1 MTTEIDLAGEKQ
13 LLFMNSSFL
22 NKGKVEFLQIKEDT
36 IRQKCCQK
44 HGKVLCNCVRIHEV

>member
-44 HGKVLCNCVRIHEV
+44 RRKVLCNCVRIHEV